1 MTNEEILANAPKDGA
16 ATHILV
22 DHEHHVTYA
31 KRYPDSGNWF
41 WFHPDSGWL
50 EFDRMPTA
58 QNIQSLSDIR
68 RIVELEKEVKK
79 WQKWHLETS
88 QTLSEVCGKAEAAER
103 ERNEAH
109 NELLAVFAL
118 STVSQSNESF
128 DYGRRLLNKFAIEQK
143 IEELEQFLEHL
154 KWNFTWSH
162 AVYGFI
168 NERINQ
174 LRQQLN
180 GDSQ

>member
-22 DHEHHVTYA
+22 DHEHHVTYV

-58 QNIQSLSDIR
+58 QNIQSLCDIR
-68 RIVELEKEVKK
+68 RIVEFE
-79 WQKWHLETS
+79 QKL
-88 QTLSEVCGKAEAAER
+88 EAAELQ
-103 ERNEAH
+103 AK
-109 NELLAVFAL
+109 ELTSTATAMMQKHPFILGGLDAVAVP
-118 STVSQSNESF
+118 TEKYNDMVK
-128 DYGRRLLNKFAIEQK
+128 LLNRQRQK
-143 IEELEQFLEHL
+143 LSANENSNCELECG
-154 KWNFTWSH
+154 
-162 AVYGFI
+162 AYGTYCKCKDD
-168 NERINQ
+168 Q

-180 GDSQ
+180 GGE

>member
-68 RIVELEKEVKK
+68 RIVELEKEVERLNAHNQIFDAATALNDNLK
-79 WQKWHLETS
+79 QKL
-88 QTLSEVCGKAEAAER
+88 EAAER
-103 ERNEAH
+103 ERDDYKRI
-109 NELLAVFAL
+109 AVDAA
-118 STVSQSNESF
+118 TESF
-128 DYGRRLLNKFAIEQK
+128 LIAADNEIKRALAQENKSASAINHCQH
-143 IEELEQFLEHL
+143 QFHCAARSCAIDCV
-154 KWNFTWSH
+154 N
-162 AVYGFI
+162 
-168 NERINQ
+168 NQ

-180 GDSQ
+180 GGE